1 MISVFVIVLCKTDKT
16 HFQIVQ
22 SLRDFREKIYQDLK
36 ETQPGNRI
44 GQAKRNQNWSTEK
57 QNPFYI
63 IPNANE
69 AAFQLLDE
77 FCSIN

>member
-22 SLRDFREKIYQDLK
+22 SLRDFREKIYQDFK

-44 GQAKRNQNWSTEK
+44 GQAKRNQNWSMPRA
-57 QNPFYI
+57 QNYKIPFT
-63 IPNANE
+63 
-69 AAFQLLDE
+69 
-77 FCSIN
+77 